1 MISQK
6 EMLEFK
12 NNNYTVSKILK
23 ETNYTLSQVNY
34 ACKKYNIDI
43 IKTKKNFGVDKEK
56 VKAFLNV
63 GFAPAKIAEYLGVN
77 TRCIYNIM
85 YRNKWTKK
93 RTYVKSSNQ
102 AAKKKTG
109 INFEPSNII
118 MFKIGDVSVET
129 TFEEVLGKQAKN
141 IFILK

>member
-1 MISQK
+1 M
-6 EMLEFK
+6 
-12 NNNYTVSKILK
+12 
-23 ETNYTLSQVNY
+23 
-34 ACKKYNIDI
+34 
-43 IKTKKNFGVDKEK
+43 
-56 VKAFLNV
+56 NV